1 MDGGTA
7 RKGERRV
14 APAGKGPLCEWRS
27 SYGGNVMARRGRE
40 SGADAFFHFLT
51 VVPWWVGPVCAA
63 LVYVG
68 LRFVVPAFLGGASD
82 PNDMVISTFSAV
94 ATPTIRMLGTLGA
107 VGVLVIWGAAE
118 FKKFLDRQR
127 LDKQSGIDSV
137 RRLTWSEFEELA
149 AEAYRRKGYAVERT
163 GGAGDGGV
171 DVILRRDG
179 QTTMVQCKRWRA
191 WTVGVKVVRE
201 LRGVMASEGAERGI
215 VVSCG
220 EFSSEAAAFAEDNGI
235 DVVSGDDLVALIRSV
250 QRRPGAPIAA
260 SAATDR
266 PISGRAGGA
275 GGASG
280 GAPACPECG
289 TTMVRRIAKRGAHAG
304 SPFWGCPRYPACH
317 GKRPG

>member
-1 MDGGTA
+1 
-7 RKGERRV
+7 
-14 APAGKGPLCEWRS
+14 
-27 SYGGNVMARRGRE
+27 MARRGRE
-40 SGADAFFHFLT
+40 SGADAFFDFLT
-51 VVPWWVGPVCAA
+51 TVPWWVGPICAG

-68 LRFVVPAFLGGASD
+68 FRFAVPAIFGSATD
-82 PNDMVISTFSAV
+82 PNDAMMSAFNTGFLPFV
-94 ATPTIRMLGTLGA
+94 QMLGPLGA
-107 VGVLVIWGAAE
+107 AGVLMIWGFAE
-118 FKKFLDRQR
+118 LKKFLDRQR
-127 LDKQSGIDSV
+127 LDRQTGLDSV
-137 RRLTWSEFEELA
+137 RRLTWSEFEELT

-179 QTTMVQCKRWRA
+179 QTTLVQCKRWRA

-250 QRRPGAPIAA
+250 QKGPGAPIAA
-260 SAATDR
+260 PAATER
-266 PISGRAGGA
+266 PVPGRAGGA
-275 GGASG
+275 GGVSA

-289 TTMVRRIAKRGAHAG
+289 STMVPRIAKRGAHAG

-317 GKRPG
+317 GKRLP